1 MLFGLTGEGLTTN
14 VRIDLVK
21 GIIYKQ
27 LCWFDSESK
36 APGVLTNVLSEDV
49 TQLNGMTTELMAVMV
64 EAALGFALSILIACY
79 FSPRMAFWSTLCTPI
94 ILVGAWA

>member
-49 TQLNGMTTELMAVMV
+49 T
-64 EAALGFALSILIACY
+64 
-79 FSPRMAFWSTLCTPI
+79 
-94 ILVGAWA
+94 

>member
-1 MLFGLTGEGLTTN
+1 MLFSHDTDPDFAWKRDYAAYGWLALCIFIGVITGTEKMLFGLTGEGLTTN

-49 TQLNGMTTELMAVMV
+49 T
-64 EAALGFALSILIACY
+64 
-79 FSPRMAFWSTLCTPI
+79 
-94 ILVGAWA
+94 